1 MVEKNNTKVLW
12 TVRAI
17 CEHCDIS
24 KDFFYRLVKAGKFP
38 ATIIEGRWCAHTD
51 NIEEFFRLG
60 TKTPPRDPNM
70 EAE

>member
-1 MVEKNNTKVLW
+1 MAENSKKIIW

-17 CEHCDIS
+17 CEQYEIS

-51 NIEEFFRLG
+51 NVDEFFRVV
-60 TKTPPRDPNM
+60 TRKPPEHLDT